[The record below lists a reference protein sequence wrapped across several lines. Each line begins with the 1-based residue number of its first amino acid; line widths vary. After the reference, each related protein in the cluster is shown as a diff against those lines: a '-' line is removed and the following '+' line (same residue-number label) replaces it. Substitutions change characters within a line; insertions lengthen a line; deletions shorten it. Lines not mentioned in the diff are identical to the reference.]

1 MKTIL
6 DFSGTAN
13 EAGAFRIEWHES
25 FRQHFLYVYLGID
38 PNDGTPTLQARPATD
53 YEVTLW
59 ESGKRRKLALHLQ
72 RLGVPVKVPQSWVA
86 KGRELAKR
94 TWAKLKGAV

>member
-13 EAGAFRIEWHES
+13 EPGTFRVEWHEQ
-25 FRQHFLYVYLGID
+25 FKAYMLYIGMGID
-38 PNDGTPTLQARPATD
+38 PADGLPTEHVRAATG

-59 ESGKRRKLALHLQ
+59 DSGNRQKLALHLQ

-86 KGRELAKR
+86 KVRELAKR
-94 TWAKLKGAV
+94 TWAKLKGR